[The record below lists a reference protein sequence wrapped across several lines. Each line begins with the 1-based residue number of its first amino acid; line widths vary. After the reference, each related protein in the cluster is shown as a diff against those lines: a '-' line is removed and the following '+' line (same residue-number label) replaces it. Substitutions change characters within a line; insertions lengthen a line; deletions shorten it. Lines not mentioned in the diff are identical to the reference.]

1 LPVRQRI
8 RSSAL
13 LIAWLFP
20 LCSAAQS
27 TTSLSTDAT
36 VLPRGALGIRVLT
49 SFTRWDE
56 LLGSG
61 TDAAGTPRNIAA
73 TLATNALDAT
83 AVPSLAPAEAAIR
96 SLSGLPTFNLSLG
109 NVVAAANARV
119 VTAPLI
125 LQYGLTSRLTLGVV
139 VPLVETRTSVFAQL
153 NPKPGFASVGPNP
166 AFFNTTQQA
175 SNASLVQTLRSAA
188 SALQLRLTNCQ
199 ATPTDPSCASLLA
212 QRGAVQALIQSTGA
226 FATDVETLYGTGADH
241 PGQPFVPIDTGG
253 AQRNI
258 DQRLAGIR
266 AAYDTLIAAGSVS
279 GTLAGAHGPAATA
292 QFQSLLT
299 ALGHD
304 TLGSIDRSSIGDV
317 SVGATLQLLNSYGD
331 TARGADR
338 NPRYRMSVNGAFRFG
353 TGEPASRN
361 RLFDQST
368 GYGQPGVELGAAG
381 DVRFGRMAATAL
393 GAYTLQLG
401 TIDAARVANAGN
413 ALLPLLAAP
422 PAGTTYSAGNVLTL
436 SLIPR
441 YTISRYLAV
450 NGEYQIVHTGA
461 DEYGSVPAGTLA
473 GLSASTAQQLGFG
486 FSYSTAA
493 APNRG
498 PGAVPFEVTFS
509 HLETIAGSNG
519 PVPKTF
525 RDQLEL
531 RIYLM
536 R

>member
-1 LPVRQRI
+1 MPVRQRI

-27 TTSLSTDAT
+27 TTSLATDASA
-36 VLPRGALGIRVLT
+36 LPRGALGIRFLT

-61 TDAAGTPRNIAA
+61 TDAAGNPRNIAA
-73 TLATNALDAT
+73 TLATNALDAS

-96 SLSGLPTFNLSLG
+96 SLSGLSSFNLSLG

-125 LQYGLTSRLTLGVV
+125 VQYGLTSRLTLGVV
-139 VPLVETRTSVFAQL
+139 VPLVETRTTVFAQL

-166 AFFNTTQQA
+166 ALFNTTQQA

-188 SALQLRLTNCQ
+188 SALQSRLTNCQ
-199 ATPTDPSCASLLA
+199 ATPTDPSCVSLLA
-212 QRGAVQALIQSTGA
+212 QQGAVQALIQSTGA

-253 AQRNI
+253 AQRSI
-258 DQRLAGIR
+258 DQRLASIR
-266 AAYDTLIAAGSVS
+266 AAYDTLVAAGSVS

-317 SVGATLQLLNSYGD
+317 SVGATLQLINSYGD
-331 TARGADR
+331 TARGTDR
-338 NPRYRMSVNGAFRFG
+338 SPRYRVSVNGAFRFG

-361 RLFDQST
+361 KLFDQST

-381 DVRFGRMAATAL
+381 DVRVGRMAATAL

-413 ALLPLLAAP
+413 AILPLLGAP

-461 DEYGSVPAGTLA
+461 DEYGGVPAGTLA
-473 GLSASTAQQLGFG
+473 GLSAGTAQQLGLG

-493 APNRG
+493 SPDRG
-498 PGAVPFEVTFS
+498 PGAFPFEVTFS

-531 RIYLM
+531 RIYLT